1 MVAAVNTAKKD
12 GDRYEGS
19 KKNLLVKNEK
29 ILKMR
34 VLMMKESGMEMKLRV
49 CQKLQST
56 TLKLK
61 VKGKVKMNTEPK
73 IIGTCSLNQTT
84 CLGHCG
90 LLLMDTSFWNLS
102 HQSTNL

>member
-34 VLMMKESGMEMKLRV
+34 VLMMKELVMEMKLRV
-49 CQKLQST
+49 CQKL
-56 TLKLK
+56 
-61 VKGKVKMNTEPK
+61 
-73 IIGTCSLNQTT
+73 
-84 CLGHCG
+84 
-90 LLLMDTSFWNLS
+90 
-102 HQSTNL
+102 